1 MYKLGGASIFL
12 MILNIFVL
20 NFQATSAFDGTHVS
34 KWEEPNGGKGITSW
48 REGICCFLFLLN
60 TTISIVFNLF
70 LIHYLVN
77 FFP

>member
-34 KWEEPNGGKGITSW
+34 KWEEPNGGKGIS
-48 REGICCFLFLLN
+48 N
-60 TTISIVFNLF
+60 
-70 LIHYLVN
+70 
-77 FFP
+77 